1 MVSEWVS
8 QVYFVQSD
16 QESGDAMTSEERP
29 EDSEGRSHE
38 HIWSRLWQTME
49 EGMATPSSILA
60 WRFPWAEKPGP

>member
-1 MVSEWVS
+1 
-8 QVYFVQSD
+8 
-16 QESGDAMTSEERP
+16 MTSEERP